1 MGFKFDKDL
10 YAAMSKLYGLVP
22 QDQEYIA
29 GTPDLRD
36 RNVDVSVDD
45 IVSAYEKRR

>member
-1 MGFKFDKDL
+1 MGFKFDENL

-22 QDQEYIA
+22 QDQAYLA
-29 GTPDLRD
+29 GASDSRD